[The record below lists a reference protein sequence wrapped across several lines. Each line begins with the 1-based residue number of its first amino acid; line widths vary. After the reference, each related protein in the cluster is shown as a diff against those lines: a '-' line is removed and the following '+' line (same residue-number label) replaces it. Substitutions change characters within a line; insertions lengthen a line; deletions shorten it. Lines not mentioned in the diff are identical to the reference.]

1 MGSKAVFGG
10 PSIPAAAHRAPGTA
24 PASAPQRARPRPA
37 PGPSHVLFPH
47 RLADGLSAGYAPAS
61 TGHAAI
67 TSMPVNGATY
77 THTCTH
83 SLIHTCTYIHM
94 HTSVCAEART
104 YIHVHAH
111 ICTLSHMHTHVCI
124 PRRPQPGE
132 LTQIHILL
140 STYTC
145 MCIYTQTHTLTGIL
159 GQVCA
164 LLAHLSFVSLI
175 RGVLSRRSSQPLCRR
190 W

>member
-67 TSMPVNGATY
+67 TSHACERCY
-77 THTCTH
+77 LHTHMHTL
-83 SLIHTCTYIHM
+83 SLIHTCTHSYTRM
-94 HTSVCAEART
+94 HTYT
-104 YIHVHAH
+104 HAH
-111 ICTLSHMHTHVCI
+111 ICVCRGTHIHTRACTYVQTHAHMCTLSHMHTHVCI
-124 PRRPQPGE
+124 PCRPQPGE
-132 LTQIHILL
+132 LTQMHILL

-164 LLAHLSFVSLI
+164 LLAHL
-175 RGVLSRRSSQPLCRR
+175 
-190 W
+190 